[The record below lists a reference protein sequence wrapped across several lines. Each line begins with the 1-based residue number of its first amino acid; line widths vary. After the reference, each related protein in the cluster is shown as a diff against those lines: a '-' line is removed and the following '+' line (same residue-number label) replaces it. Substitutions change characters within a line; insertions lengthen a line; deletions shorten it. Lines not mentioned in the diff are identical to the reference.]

1 MKQRPQTAPME
12 SPQGYRVAEVARPRG
27 RVAARLLAGG
37 AADFQDASPDID
49 TESDGEGIKFFL

>member
-1 MKQRPQTAPME
+1 ME